1 MKLRKSSAA
10 VALGRRGGLKGGPA
24 RTARLTP
31 EERSASASKAV
42 RARWEKQGKP
52 PAAKVIVPDT
62 SDETLVKLLNRL
74 KTTADLA
81 EVALLADKIER
92 LVFHKQFGSA

>member
-1 MKLRKSSAA
+1 
-10 VALGRRGGLKGGPA
+10 
-24 RTARLTP
+24 
-31 EERSASASKAV
+31 
-42 RARWEKQGKP
+42 
-52 PAAKVIVPDT
+52 VIVPDT

-81 EVALLADKIER
+81 EVALLSDKIER